1 VIFMFPAPFSY
12 SRASSVA
19 EAVSML
25 QANPDA
31 KVIAGGHSLI
41 PAMKLRLAMPAEL
54 VDLRDIDELHGI
66 EVGDD
71 AVTIKAM
78 TTYNEIRDNADVGAI
93 FPMLPEAIHVLGDA
107 QVRERGTFVGSL
119 VHNDPAADLT
129 AVALA
134 IGGSVHAVGPSGE
147 RDIPLDEFFVDLWT
161 TVLEP
166 DEVVTHVTLNRHD
179 ASAHQAYRKFAHP
192 ASGYAIVGVAV
203 MVDRD
208 GDTVSSARVALTGAT
223 STATRLTGV
232 EDALAGKSLSE
243 DVVAEA
249 VKGVTD
255 GVTINGD
262 QYAPENYRA
271 HLVEVLT
278 RRALLGTQV

>member
-1 VIFMFPAPFSY
+1 MFPAPFTY
-12 SRASSVA
+12 ARASSVA
-19 EAVSML
+19 DAVAML

-31 KVIAGGHSLI
+31 KIVAGGHSLI
-41 PAMKLRLAMPAEL
+41 PAMKLRLAMPGAL
-54 VDLRDIDELHGI
+54 VDLRDIAELRGI
-66 EVGDD
+66 DVSDD

-78 TTYNEIRDNADVGAI
+78 ATYNEIRDNAEVREI
-93 FPMLPEAIHVLGDA
+93 FPILDEAIHVLGDA
-107 QVRERGTFVGSL
+107 QVRERGTLVGSL

-134 IGGSVHAVGPSGE
+134 IGGSVHAVGPDGE
-147 RDIPLDEFFVDLWT
+147 RDIALDDFFVDLWT
-161 TVLEP
+161 TTLEP
-166 DEVVTHVTLNRHD
+166 DEVVTHVTLNRRQG
-179 ASAHQAYRKFAHP
+179 AVHQAYRKFAHP

-203 MVDRD
+203 VAELD

-223 STATRLTGV
+223 STATRLTSV
-232 EDALAGKSLSE
+232 EEAISGKPLT
-243 DVVAEA
+243 DEA
-249 VKGVTD
+249 VAAAVAGAAD

-262 QYAPENYRA
+262 DFAPEADRS

>member
-66 EVGDD
+66 EVGGD

-147 RDIPLDEFFVDLWT
+147 RDIPLDEYFVDLWT

-166 DEVVTHVTLNRHD
+166 DDVVTHVTLNRHD

-249 VKGVTD
+249 VKGATD

-262 QYAPENYRA
+262 QYAPENYRV

>member
-1 VIFMFPAPFSY
+1 MFPAPFSY

-161 TVLEP
+161 TLLEP

-249 VKGVTD
+249 VKGATD

>member
-1 VIFMFPAPFSY
+1 MFPAPFTY
-12 SRASSVA
+12 ARASSVA
-19 EAVSML
+19 DAVAML

-31 KVIAGGHSLI
+31 KIVAGGHSLI
-41 PAMKLRLAMPAEL
+41 PAMKLRLAMPGAL
-54 VDLRDIDELHGI
+54 VDLRDIAELRGI
-66 EVGDD
+66 DVSDD

-78 TTYNEIRDNADVGAI
+78 ATYNEIRDNAEVREI
-93 FPMLPEAIHVLGDA
+93 FPILDEAIHVLGDA
-107 QVRERGTFVGSL
+107 QVRERGTLVGSL

-134 IGGSVHAVGPSGE
+134 IGGSVHAVGPDGE
-147 RDIPLDEFFVDLWT
+147 REIALDDFFVDLWT
-161 TVLEP
+161 TTLEP
-166 DEVVTHVTLNRHD
+166 DEVVTHVTLNSRQG
-179 ASAHQAYRKFAHP
+179 AVLQAYRKFAHP

-203 MVDRD
+203 VAELD

-223 STATRLTGV
+223 STATRLTSV
-232 EDALAGKSLSE
+232 EEAISGKPLT
-243 DVVAEA
+243 DEA
-249 VKGVTD
+249 VAAAVAGAAE

-262 QYAPENYRA
+262 EFAPEAYRS

>member
-1 VIFMFPAPFSY
+1 MFPAPFSY

-179 ASAHQAYRKFAHP
+179 ASSHQAYRKFAHP

-249 VKGVTD
+249 VKGATD